1 MKICIIDY
9 GMGNLKSVF
18 NAIEFLGKQSDLI
31 SDASKIH
38 DYDILILPGVGA
50 FKKAMNVLKEKKLD
64 TAIIKAA
71 NEGKRI
77 IGICLGMQLLFSS
90 SQEFGY
96 SKGLNLISGS
106 VFSFENEINLRIPHI
121 GWNQAYTNNED
132 FKNYEGDYYF
142 VHSFYCKP
150 ENKNQILFSSN
161 YGIDFCSA
169 VQKDN
174 KIFGFQFHPE
184 KSQKNGLRLLKKIL
198 E

>member
-132 FKNYEGDYYF
+132 FKIYEGDYYF

-150 ENKNQILFSSN
+150 DNKNQILFSSN
-161 YGIDFCSA
+161 LD
-169 VQKDN
+169 
-174 KIFGFQFHPE
+174 
-184 KSQKNGLRLLKKIL
+184 
-198 E
+198 